1 MPRNINACLLKVAC
15 APLGQQK
22 NKSFVIDKSSIR
34 PACDQAM
41 DRRHNLFFN
50 GGNKGILGTVFV
62 PDVMTYFVRRENA
75 MMGSV
80 EIDFSEKPRAMRSV
94 VEIKVR

>member
-1 MPRNINACLLKVAC
+1 MPRNINKAHRLKVAR

-22 NKSFVIDKSSIR
+22 GKSFVIDKSSIR

-41 DRRHNLFFN
+41 DKRHNLLFN

-62 PDVMTYFVRRENA
+62 PDVMTYFVRRENT
-75 MMGSV
+75 MMKSAETDV
-80 EIDFSEKPRAMRSV
+80 FCKAMRHAV
-94 VEIKVR
+94 CG